1 MEARHP
7 VYMWIPTS
15 HPRGFPCGSA
25 GIESACNVGDLGLIP
40 GLGRSPGERKG
51 YPLQHSGLEHS
62 MDSSVHG
69 VTKSRTRLGNFHTHL
84 IQYTEGKSMCIE
96 HANENQEA
104 VELSRKTQLSA
115 ADLWLGRVKRFS
127 NKT

>member
-1 MEARHP
+1 
-7 VYMWIPTS
+7 
-15 HPRGFPCGSA
+15 
-25 GIESACNVGDLGLIP
+25 
-40 GLGRSPGERKG
+40 
-51 YPLQHSGLEHS
+51 

-115 ADLWLGRVKRFS
+115 ADPRLGRVKRFS